1 LFHVKQPLS
10 PTAFRAIAG
19 ADDET
24 TKRLAAYL
32 ALLEKWQRQINLVG
46 PGSMADPWRRH
57 VLDSAQLVPLL
68 PSGVPTVIDL
78 GTGAGFPGVVLAIMS
93 DARVHLVESN
103 RRKCAFLA
111 EVLRI
116 TGATA
121 TIHCG
126 RIETL
131 APMTVDVVTARG
143 CANLLVLL
151 DYAVPLLS
159 PAGVCLFLKGRSVE
173 VELTESEKK
182 WMMQTQR
189 IPSRSDPTGVVLKL
203 SEIMPR
209 HDH

>member
-1 LFHVKQPLS
+1 VKHPLS
-10 PTAFRAIAG
+10 PGAFRTMTGTDA
-19 ADDET
+19 ET
-24 TKRLAAYL
+24 IERLVAYL
-32 ALLEKWQRQINLVG
+32 ALLEKWQRRINLVG
-46 PGSMADPWRRH
+46 ARSLEDPWRRH

-68 PSGVPTVIDL
+68 PAGTPTVVDL

-93 DARVHLVESN
+93 DASVQLVESN

-111 EVLRI
+111 EALRI

-143 CANLLVLL
+143 CANLLALL

-182 WMMQTQR
+182 WMMRTQR

-203 SEIMPR
+203 SEIVPR